1 MRLYALPL
9 LAALIAAA
17 PVAAAP
23 VKVDLPSGTYEI
35 DPAHAS
41 ITWRVMHFGLSNYT
55 ARFTKFTS
63 TVNLDAANVAKST
76 LVVTI
81 DPNSV
86 RTDYPFADKTDFDK
100 EIAQDER
107 FLNGAQFPQIKFVST
122 GIVAT
127 GPKTGK
133 LTGNLTLRGI
143 TKPVTLDAKWNGG
156 VASHPFLKIPVFG
169 ISATGTIKRSD
180 FGMTY
185 GAQALSDTVELQIEA
200 EYQKAK

>member
-1 MRLYALPL
+1 MRHYALTV
-9 LAALIAAA
+9 LAAAIAAA

-23 VKVDLPSGTYEI
+23 VKVDMPSGSYTV

-41 ITWRVMHFGLSNYT
+41 ITWRIKHFGLSNYT
-55 ARFTKFTS
+55 ARFTKFTA
-63 TVNLDAANVAKST
+63 TVNLDATDVAKST
-76 LVVTI
+76 LAVPI

-100 EIAQDER
+100 EIGQDER
-107 FLNGAQFPQIKFVST
+107 FLNSAQFPEIKFVST

-127 GPKTGK
+127 GPKSGK
-133 LTGNLTLRGI
+133 LTGNLTMRGV

-156 VASHPFLKIPVFG
+156 MASHPFLKIPIFG

-200 EYQKAK
+200 EFQKTK

>member
-1 MRLYALPL
+1 MRRHVLPL
-9 LAALIAAA
+9 VAACLAAA

-23 VKVDLPSGTYEI
+23 VKVDLPSGAYTL
-35 DPAHAS
+35 DLAHAS

-63 TVNLDAANVAKST
+63 TVNLDASDLAKST

-81 DPNSV
+81 DPKSV
-86 RTDYPFADKTDFDK
+86 RTDYPFAAQTDFDK
-100 EIAQDER
+100 EIAEDER
-107 FLNGAQFPQIKFVST
+107 FLNGAQFPEIKFVST

-133 LTGNLTLRGI
+133 LTGNLTMRGI
-143 TKPVTLDAKWNGG
+143 TRPVTLDVRWNGG
-156 VASHPFLKIPVFG
+156 MASHPFLKIPIFG

-185 GAQALSDTVELQIEA
+185 GAQALGDTVQLQIEA